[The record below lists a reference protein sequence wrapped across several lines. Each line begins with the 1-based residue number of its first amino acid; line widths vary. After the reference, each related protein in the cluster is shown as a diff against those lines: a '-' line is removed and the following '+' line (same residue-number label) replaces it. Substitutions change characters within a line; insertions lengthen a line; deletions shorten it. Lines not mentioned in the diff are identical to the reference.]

1 MKFNLVGNRDGKA
14 TINWRGV
21 LASSVILGFV
31 AIAGSALF
39 VFAVSWFSLD
49 ALLLPAMTGVAM
61 VIVMGIRYGLKLPLD
76 QLPRLD

>member
-49 ALLLPAMTGVAM
+49 AL
-61 VIVMGIRYGLKLPLD
+61 
-76 QLPRLD
+76 